1 MYLSINLEE
10 DIDNYLSLLEGP
22 VVRAKDGDG
31 DR

>member
-10 DIDNYLSLLEGP
+10 DIDNYLPLLEGH